1 MNYKVRE
8 VCRKAPIDLLCID
21 ETKIDASFPDAQF
34 NNEGYQYPHPPF
46 RRDRHKNGG
55 EKMIFI
61 REVLI
66 ARQHL

>member
-1 MNYKVRE
+1 MNYKLRE

-55 EKMIFI
+55 EK
-61 REVLI
+61 
-66 ARQHL
+66 